1 MNKFERLFEP
11 HSIAVVGVSDDAA
24 RPGSQTVRTLLK
36 YGYAG
41 KIFPINP
48 KYESF
53 EGLRCYP
60 SISAIEQSIDVVVI
74 GIPAQGALAV
84 LEDAAKN
91 KVPFAVI
98 LSGGFR
104 ETGPEGIAREQRML
118 AIARGAGMRIIGP
131 NCLGFANIKS
141 NVYAAFGSITREPKL
156 ESGAVS
162 LVTQSGGFGYSIA
175 LACAEAGIGFRHVI
189 ATGNESDINTVE
201 LIDTL
206 VDDAGTDVI
215 IAYVEGARDGRA
227 LLEAGRRA
235 LAAGKPVLLWKAGV
249 TEQGARAAESHTGS
263 MTGSY
268 DFYQAVFKQ
277 AGIIEVKEINEVVD
291 FIKGLEASRFPAGEG
306 VAVMGGSG
314 GSAIVF
320 ADAGESRGLRL
331 SELSE
336 QTQQDLAKV
345 VPNIGAVHNPIDL
358 TAGYFSVANQQKL
371 ESAIRAVLRDPEVH
385 ALCVNLATTAGAGH
399 LAAAKVL
406 REVAATADKP
416 IVVFSST
423 PASETADALRIL
435 GEAKIPVLRSPGRA
449 ANTLAMLLRYGQA
462 RAGVNAR
469 RAEQESGS
477 AVKAVADLRRIDQSS
492 GALSEST
499 SKSILAAAG
508 LPVTPDVVVK
518 EVDGSVFDK
527 LAAPLVV
534 KIVSCDIPHKTEIG
548 GVKVGISTRSALEAA
563 IGEVLTNAR
572 ERAPQARIEGVLVS
586 EMLRGGFELIAG
598 VVNDVI
604 FGPVVVVGAGG
615 IYAELLRDTAC
626 RLAPF
631 DEQTACEMIDE
642 LKCRPILDGVRG
654 SAALDVAAA
663 AKALS
668 ALSQFAWE
676 SRELVR
682 EIDVNP
688 LFVLPNGVAAADAL
702 IVLRDSAKQAGA
714 QELVTHDAH
723 HRAKANVQ

>member
-1 MNKFERLFEP
+1 MNNFERLFEP

-53 EGLRCYP
+53 EGLKCYP
-60 SISAIEQSIDVVVI
+60 SISDIEQSIDVVVI

-84 LEDAAKN
+84 LEDAAEK

-156 ESGAVS
+156 KSGTVS

-175 LACAEAGIGFRHVI
+175 LACAEAGVGFRHVI
-189 ATGNESDINTVE
+189 ATGNESDIDTVQ
-201 LIDTL
+201 LIDAL
-206 VDDAGTDVI
+206 VDDPGTGVI
-215 IAYVEGARDGRA
+215 VAYIEGARDGRA
-227 LLEAGRRA
+227 LLEASRRA
-235 LAAGKPVLLWKAGV
+235 LAAGKPVLLWKAGI
-249 TEQGARAAESHTGS
+249 TEQGARAAASHTAS

-268 DFYQAVFKQ
+268 DFYRAVFKQ
-277 AGIIEVKEINEVVD
+277 AGIIEVKEIDEVVG
-291 FIKGLEASRFPAGEG
+291 FLKALEGGRFPAGGG
-306 VAVMGGSG
+306 VAVLGASG

-320 ADAGESRGLRL
+320 ADAGEPLGLQLCDL
-331 SELSE
+331 SEATRE
-336 QTQQDLAKV
+336 DLAKV

-358 TAGYFSVANQQKL
+358 TAGYFSMANQGKL
-371 ESAIRAVLRDPEVH
+371 ETAIHAVLRDPQVH
-385 ALCVNLATTAGAGH
+385 AVCVNLATTAKAGS
-399 LAAAKVL
+399 LAAA
-406 REVAATADKP
+406 EVVSRVAVSAKKP

-423 PASETADALRIL
+423 PVSETAEALRVL
-435 GEAKIPVLRSPGRA
+435 DRAKVPVLRSPARA
-449 ANTLAMLLRYGQA
+449 AKALAMLLRYNRA
-462 RAGVNAR
+462 RAAVIAR
-469 RAEQESGS
+469 KAEHESGP
-477 AVKAVADLRRIDQSS
+477 AVKAVAELRRLERSS
-492 GALSEST
+492 GALSET
-499 SKSILAAAG
+499 ASKSILAAAG
-508 LPVTPDVVVK
+508 LPVTRDVIVK
-518 EVDGSVFDK
+518 GVDGGVFDR
-527 LAAPLVV
+527 LTAPLVV
-534 KIVSCDIPHKTEIG
+534 KIVSPDIAHKTEIG
-548 GVKVGISTRSALEAA
+548 GVKVGIRTRSELEAA
-563 IGEVLTNAR
+563 IGEVLANAR

-598 VVNDVI
+598 VVNDAI

-631 DEQTACEMIDE
+631 DEQTAREMLDE
-642 LKCRPILDGVRG
+642 LKCRPIMDGVRG

-663 AKALS
+663 AKALA
-668 ALSQFAWE
+668 ALSQFAWK

-682 EIDVNP
+682 EVDVNP
-688 LFVLPNGVAAADAL
+688 LFVLPTGVAAADAL
-702 IVLRDSAKQAGA
+702 VVLRDRTQEPAV
-714 QELVTHDAH
+714 QELAIH
-723 HRAKANVQ
+723 